1 MNTETHDTKYELT
14 DHQIRVIGVL
24 IEKSLSQ
31 PGSYPLTINAIQLG
45 ANQKQNRDPVVDYT
59 EGDVTRA
66 LQQLISRKIV
76 SQAPPSSG
84 ARANRFEHRVLDA
97 FGWDR
102 REQAVMA
109 ELMLRGRQ
117 TAGELRSRA
126 SRMTSITDLGA
137 VDAVLRALMEHN
149 HPFVAELTREPG
161 RFTNRFRQLMQSN
174 PPAETAPAV
183 AAVELTEDVDE
194 PFQSVED
201 LTARVT
207 RLETAVFD
215 LTAAVTELRKSSTC
229 NVEPPVADDV

>member
-1 MNTETHDTKYELT
+1 MDELT
-14 DHQIRVIGVL
+14 DPQIRVLGAL

-31 PGSYPLTINAIQLG
+31 PGSYPLTINAILLG
-45 ANQKQNRDPVVDYT
+45 ANQKQNRDPVVDDA
-59 EGDVTRA
+59 EADVTRA
-66 LQQLISRKIV
+66 LQGMISRKIV
-76 SQAPPSSG
+76 SQAPPCAG

-137 VDAVLRALMEHN
+137 VDGILRTLMAHDP
-149 HPFVAELTREPG
+149 PFVAELAREPG
-161 RFTNRFRQLMQSN
+161 RSTNRFRHLLRSDS
-174 PPAETAPAV
+174 PADPAADPASAV
-183 AAVELTEDVDE
+183 AADA
-194 PFQSVED
+194 
-201 LTARVT
+201 LTAGAGGPPPSGDDLAIRVT
-207 RLETAVFD
+207 RLETAVLD
-215 LTAAVTELRKSSTC
+215 LTAAVAELRKSSTC